1 MVQCRH
7 GRRRNPDDAA
17 LGQVS
22 GVLRESMKEATG
34 TPSAEVGAIAPAVYA
49 RLVPNATAAAVINPG
64 GAYAHLSQPRGR
76 GSRRVR

>member
-1 MVQCRH
+1 MRLQE
-7 GRRRNPDDAA
+7 G
-17 LGQVS
+17 LGGAWS
-22 GVLRESMKEATG
+22 G
-34 TPSAEVGAIAPAVYA
+34 TPSAEVGATPAVYA